1 MDLNTLISQYG
12 YAALVLGSLAE
23 GETVT
28 LLGGVAAHQGL
39 LKFPLVVLSVALG
52 GMIGDQVL
60 YLCGRRFGGKLLRR
74 LSKHQDKIER
84 AQKLIQRHPYL
95 FVIGTRF
102 MYGFRVIG
110 PTLIGASQ
118 LPPKIFLPLNILGAL
133 ARALIFTAI
142 GYAGGGDCAV
152 AAQSRSAFET
162 LDLVDSGRGSGGWR
176 ALVAETA
183 WEEKRWINLTS
194 PQAYSSATFITTT
207 QRTGELNGRIQPL
220 PLQKQTVRPFT
231 ERRDSGFADART
243 CDDTCVKTR
252 LRQTNYPQGIALNL
266 RLMLIFLRQCLN
278 LSCCPRH
285 VIHRFNHRFV
295 VTGDRQIAFGFHNIK
310 VGVKTTTIENR

>member
-12 YAALVLGSLAE
+12 YAALVIGSLAE

-74 LSKHQDKIER
+74 FSKHQDKIER

-118 LPPKIFLPLNILGAL
+118 LPPKIFLPLNILGAF
-133 ARALIFTAI
+133 AWSLIFTTI
-142 GYAGGGDCAV
+142 GYTGGQVIAPWLHNLDQHLKHWVWLILVVVLVVGV
-152 AAQSRSAFET
+152 RWWLKRRGKKSR
-162 LDLVDSGRGSGGWR
+162 
-176 ALVAETA
+176 
-183 WEEKRWINLTS
+183 I
-194 PQAYSSATFITTT
+194 I
-207 QRTGELNGRIQPL
+207 
-220 PLQKQTVRPFT
+220 
-231 ERRDSGFADART
+231 RR
-243 CDDTCVKTR
+243 KT
-252 LRQTNYPQGIALNL
+252 IALDKVFAPHPTSGAPC
-266 RLMLIFLRQCLN
+266 LMRRWRV
-278 LSCCPRH
+278 LSGL
-285 VIHRFNHRFV
+285 
-295 VTGDRQIAFGFHNIK
+295 TQ
-310 VGVKTTTIENR
+310 